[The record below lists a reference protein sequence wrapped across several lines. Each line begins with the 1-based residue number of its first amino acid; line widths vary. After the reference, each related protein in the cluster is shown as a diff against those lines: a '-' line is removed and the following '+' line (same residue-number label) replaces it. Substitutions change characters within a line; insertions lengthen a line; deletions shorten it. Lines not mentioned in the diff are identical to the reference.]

1 MKVLNSFAELNN
13 EGFFKLVF
21 NIDAGKK
28 YYFNNFD
35 LILPED
41 YNDNDFE
48 NVRNI
53 FKSLKG
59 EKYSLNNI
67 SSILDEID
75 QIASLRLYDFI
86 NIDVKEEIV
95 DENKIN
101 YKFIVKD
108 SKSFM

>member
-1 MKVLNSFAELNN
+1 M
-13 EGFFKLVF
+13 
-21 NIDAGKK
+21 
-28 YYFNNFD
+28 
-35 LILPED
+35 PED
-41 YNDNDFE
+41 YDDKDFI
-48 NVRNI
+48 NVKKI
-53 FKSLKG
+53 FESLKD

-75 QIASLRLYDFI
+75 EIASLRLYDFI

-108 SKSFM
+108 SEKFYVEKINVFGNLIP